1 MAAILENSSYSAK
14 ILATIMILEK
24 QGISFFF
31 FLIMF
36 NIKPL

>member
-1 MAAILENSSYSAK
+1 MAAILENSSYSAT

-31 FLIMF
+31 LIMF